1 MTSSAERALLILADD
16 HRDSLEKELY
26 KLTAPATPAQAAR
39 IAADKLLVY
48 QALLEAADRLPSSA
62 QAGILVDEQYGA
74 DVAELAAHSQ
84 GLVNLSMPLEASGK
98 EWLELE
104 YRDEWKRHAEFF
116 GADHAKVLIRD
127 NPQLSMDDRRQ
138 QAERLGEVSVWAAQ
152 GGHKLI
158 IELLVPA
165 TENDLKSVGGDK
177 KRYDDE
183 LRPRLTLEVIRYLQD
198 HGADPVLWKV
208 EGMDTAKDAAAVADL
223 VRRDD
228 RKADCIVLGRHASK
242 EDLDRWLEVAA
253 PLPGYVGFAI
263 GRSIWW
269 DALGDLLAEKIGPD
283 EARERITA
291 TYLGF
296 ADAFL
301 AARGD
306 ATVR

>member
-1 MTSSAERALLILADD
+1 MTSSSARALLILADD

-26 KLTAPATPAQAAR
+26 RLTAPPSPAQAAR
-39 IAADKLLVY
+39 IASDKLLVY
-48 QALLEAADRLPSSA
+48 QALLEAAGQLPATA

-98 EWLELE
+98 EWFELE
-104 YRDEWKRHAEFF
+104 YRDDWKRHAEFF

-127 NPQLSMDDRRQ
+127 NPSFSMDDRRQ

-165 TENDLKSVGGDK
+165 TESDLKSVDGDK

-208 EGMDTAKDAAAVADL
+208 EGMDTARDAAAIADL
-223 VRRDD
+223 VRRGD
-228 RKADCIVLGRHASK
+228 RKANCIVLGRHSSK
-242 EDLDRWLEVAA
+242 EDLDRWLGVAA

-269 DALGDLLAEKIGPD
+269 DALSDLFAEKIGPE
-283 EARERITA
+283 EARSRITA
-291 TYLGF
+291 TYLDF
-296 ADAFL
+296 ANAYL
-301 AARGD
+301 AARSASAD
-306 ATVR
+306 